1 MSFLFIERAVVILTA
16 ISLLGSLLAALARQK
31 EKIDILLDMQKDGLN
46 DVKGSIRLLR
56 RDAYLSAEKLQDDI
70 NNIEGFLS
78 SNKAEKGYY
87 IRNNSEVKAQ
97 NFLKSL

>member
-1 MSFLFIERAVVILTA
+1 MSFLFVERVVVVLTA
-16 ISLLGSLLAALARQK
+16 VSLLISLLAALSKQR
-31 EKIDILLDMQKDGLN
+31 EEIDTLLDMQKDGLN

-78 SNKAEKGYY
+78 SNKAEKSYY
-87 IRNNSEVKAQ
+87 IKNNSEVKAQ